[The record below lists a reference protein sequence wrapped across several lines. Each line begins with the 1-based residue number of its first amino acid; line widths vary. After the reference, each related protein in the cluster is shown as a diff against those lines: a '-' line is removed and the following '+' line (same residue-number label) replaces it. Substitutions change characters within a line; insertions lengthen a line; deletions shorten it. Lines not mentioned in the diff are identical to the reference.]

1 MNPSNANPN
10 LNPNSNP
17 GSGNSGG
24 TNPPTNSAA
33 GGTQALG
40 IVQTNP
46 DEAASLEWKAI
57 DKPQPATGEA
67 LVRVRFAGVNR
78 ADTLQAQGH
87 YPPPQGVTDV
97 MGLEVT
103 GVIEDPNGATKPDG
117 TPWEKGEH
125 VAALLSGGGY
135 ATHVVVPHGQL
146 LPIPDGFSL
155 AEAASIIEVACTV
168 WSNLTDVAG
177 MKAGDRVLLHGGGGG
192 IGTFAT
198 QYATAIGADVAVTAG
213 SQAKLDVCKRY
224 GATTLINY
232 KEQDFAEELKPLG
245 GADIILD
252 IIGAKYL
259 DSNVKALAKD
269 GRLVII
275 GMQGG
280 VKGELNIGRLLSKR
294 GSIHATGLR
303 YRDIPDKARI
313 VAGTQRDIWPLLA
326 NGTITHHIDRTMPV
340 EKAAEAHKALLN
352 GEVTGKIVL
361 EVG

>member
-1 MNPSNANPN
+1 MSSADANTTSRSNTTAY
-10 LNPNSNP
+10 
-17 GSGNSGG
+17 
-24 TNPPTNSAA
+24 
-33 GGTQALG
+33 G

-46 DEAASLEWKAI
+46 DEASSLEWKEI
-57 DKPQPATGEA
+57 EKPQPVDGEA

-103 GVIEDPNGATKPDG
+103 GEIEAPNGAVKADG
-117 TPWEKGEH
+117 TPWEKGEK

-146 LPIPDGFSL
+146 LPIPEGFSL
-155 AEAASIIEVACTV
+155 AEAASMVEVACTV
-168 WSNLTDVAG
+168 WSNLTDVTG
-177 MKAGDRVLLHGGGGG
+177 MKSGDRVLLHGGGGG

-198 QYATAIGADVAVTAG
+198 QYATAIGAEVAVTAG
-213 SQAKLDVCKRY
+213 SQEKLEVCRNY
-224 GATTLINY
+224 GAKTLINY
-232 KEQDFAEELKPLG
+232 KEQDFVEELKAIG

-259 DSNVKALAKD
+259 DSNIKALAKD

-303 YRDIPDKARI
+303 YRDAEDKARI

-326 NGTITHHIDRTMPV
+326 NGTITHHIDRIMPV
-340 EKAAEAHKALLN
+340 EQAAEAHKALLS

-361 EVG
+361 EMS

>member
-1 MNPSNANPN
+1 MSSANANTTT
-10 LNPNSNP
+10 P
-17 GSGNSGG
+17 GN
-24 TNPPTNSAA
+24 TTAY
-33 GGTQALG
+33 G

-46 DEAASLEWKAI
+46 DEASSLEWKEI
-57 DKPQPATGEA
+57 EKPQPADGEA

-87 YPPPQGVTDV
+87 YPPPQGVTDA

-103 GVIEDPNGATKPDG
+103 GEIEDPHGAVKPDG
-117 TPWEKGEH
+117 TPWEKGEE

-135 ATHVVVPHGQL
+135 ATHVVVPQGQL
-146 LPIPDGFSL
+146 LPIPEGFSL
-155 AEAASIIEVACTV
+155 AEAASMVEVACTV
-168 WSNLTDVAG
+168 WSNLTDVTG
-177 MKAGDRVLLHGGGGG
+177 MKSGDRVLLHGGGGG

-198 QYATAIGADVAVTAG
+198 QYATAIGAEVAVTAG
-213 SQAKLDVCKRY
+213 SQEKLEVCRNY
-224 GATTLINY
+224 GAKTLINY
-232 KEQDFAEELKPLG
+232 KEQDFVEELKAIG

-259 DSNVKALAKD
+259 DSNIKALAKD

-303 YRDIPDKARI
+303 YRDAEDKARI

-326 NGTITHHIDRTMPV
+326 NGTITHHIDRIMPV
-340 EKAAEAHKALLN
+340 EQAAEAHKALLS

-361 EVG
+361 EMS